1 MVTTVKNVHEFTSL
15 DDWANYATI
24 NMGKAEAQRHTENGT
39 EIWLVAERGILGK
52 WGEEISRGYIEE
64 YRTEERLAEER
75 KKLNQKLGLNL

>member
-1 MVTTVKNVHEFTSL
+1 MVSAVRNVYQFTNL

-24 NMGKAEAQRHTENGT
+24 NMGKAEAQRHSENGS
-39 EIWLVAERGILGK
+39 EIWLVAKRGVLGK

-75 KKLNQKLGLNL
+75 KKLNARLG